1 MIYLCIHVDIT
12 HTIIIAL
19 SSLLQAH
26 AHAVVVSLVRN
37 MAAIIKRDASDQVSF
52 LAYWTI
58 SLSSHPYPHTLT
70 PSHPLTPPQVLP
82 ELMVSVVAVIASMNL
97 DTINRVVSVVM
108 ERGGGGGG
116 GAPTAVRIAQ
126 NEVHC
131 VHVYGNND
139 R

>member
-1 MIYLCIHVDIT
+1 MQVTRSVSWRTGRYHYPLT
-12 HTIIIAL
+12 HTL
-19 SSLLQAH
+19 
-26 AHAVVVSLVRN
+26 
-37 MAAIIKRDASDQVSF
+37 
-52 LAYWTI
+52 TP
-58 SLSSHPYPHTLT
+58 SHPHTLT

-97 DTINRVVSVVM
+97 DTINRVVSVVV